1 MSKMHLLFPC
11 SVRERFLLCSV
22 FGQCKLDMHL
32 HMRALPQ
39 NHAFCLT
46 LCTGCLSSPKRYY
59 QLGWQMKP
67 VFYRRLAG
75 KSCWMALGQYEH
87 IDNQAGDAMDLW
99 PDFV

>member
-1 MSKMHLLFPC
+1 VQIGYASPYARTTTKSC
-11 SVRERFLLCSV
+11 I
-22 FGQCKLDMHL
+22 
-32 HMRALPQ
+32 LPYTQ
-39 NHAFCLT
+39 
-46 LCTGCLSSPKRYY
+46 CTGCLSSPKRYY